1 MKKTGLM
8 VLGVILVVVG
18 PLVFLAGT
26 AYTLMLPNIYESR
39 CRISVH
45 ATGPQGACD
54 APCPHC
60 ALESSSFLRTQIEII
75 QSKPMLYEVINRLNL
90 QREWGREGERLPR
103 DVAYKILQNSVTVL
117 QHRDTSLIV
126 ISVKRDNPNEAA
138 KIANELATT
147 YRDSRL
153 DLQDKEARESID
165 KVRAVLNEQR
175 ARVDAAE
182 KKVTE
187 LGATNEEGNPYQRA
201 LTDLESERF
210 IYDQLNAKL
219 REKIIALKV
228 PRNPVEIIDLAE
240 PNMRP
245 VSPNL
250 FMNTLLS
257 LAVAVVPTL
266 AGIVLVVVGA
276 TRKRPEPNP

>member
-8 VLGVILVVVG
+8 VLGIILVVVG

-26 AYTLMLPNIYESR
+26 AYTLMLPNLYVSR

-60 ALESSSFLRTQIEII
+60 VLESSSYLRTQFEII

-103 DVAYKILQNSVTVL
+103 DVAYRILQNSVTVL

-126 ISVKRDNPNEAA
+126 ISVKRDDPVKAA
-138 KIANELATT
+138 KIANELAGT

-153 DLQDKEARESID
+153 DLLAKENRESVDRIRGA
-165 KVRAVLNEQR
+165 VREQQV
-175 ARVDAAE
+175 RVEDAE
-182 KKVTE
+182 KKLVG
-187 LGATNEEGNPYQRA
+187 LGATSKTDQSYLKAR
-201 LTDLESERF
+201 TDLEAERF
-210 IYDQLNAKL
+210 IFNQLNAKL
-219 REKIIALKV
+219 REKTIMLEI
-228 PRNPVEIIDLAE
+228 PRNPVEIIDVAE

-250 FMNTLLS
+250 FMNVMLS
-257 LAVAVVPTL
+257 LALAVVPTV

-276 TRKRPEPNP
+276 TRK